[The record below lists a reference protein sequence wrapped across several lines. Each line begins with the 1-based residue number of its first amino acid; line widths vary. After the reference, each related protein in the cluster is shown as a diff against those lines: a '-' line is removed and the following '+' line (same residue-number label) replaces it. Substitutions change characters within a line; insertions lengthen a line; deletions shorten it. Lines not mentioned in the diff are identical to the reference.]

1 MKVQLTQRD
10 IETAM
15 TAYVEG
21 MGLTGTIDSMS
32 FTRTRQGKGGESEFL
47 VDIEIFRDG
56 EHKPLKAAK
65 PEVEAEP
72 EAAPAPKA
80 KKAKA
85 PKAEPKAEPKQED
98 PQEQFA
104 SEEEEAPFIPSAEDE
119 AAKAAQTEAEE
130 AAQDAEEE
138 QAEEPA
144 PIATTGGKSL
154 FTS

>member
-15 TAYVEG
+15 AAYVEG
-21 MGLTGTIDSMS
+21 MGLMGTIDSMS

-56 EHKPLKAAK
+56 DPKPLKAAE
-65 PEVEAEP
+65 PAVEAEP

-85 PKAEPKAEPKQED
+85 PKAEPKQED

-104 SEEEEAPFIPSAEDE
+104 AEEETPFIPSAEDE
-119 AAKAAQTEAEE
+119 AAKAEQTAAEE

-144 PIATTGGKSL
+144 PIASTGGKSL